1 VALTAGTRLGPYEIL
16 SVLGAGG
23 MGEVYRAHDSRLHRD
38 VALKVLPAEL
48 AADPSRRQRFEIEA
62 RAVAALSHPNIV
74 SVYDVGDGYIVS
86 ELVEGESL
94 RGGRGLRKML
104 DIAAQIAS
112 GLAAAHA
119 AGIVHR
125 DLKPDN
131 VLVSSDGRAKILD
144 FGLARM
150 QPPSGSLDATVP
162 AAVTQPGIVMGTVAY
177 MSPEQVR
184 GAAIDHRSD
193 IFSFGVMLHEM
204 LGGAPPFQGETAVD
218 TMQAILRAEAPEL
231 PHSVPGGLR
240 EIVSHCL
247 EKDPAHRFQSA
258 RDLGFAIRAVGQ
270 SDGHATPAASSPA
283 LASAPVPTA
292 RPRTWA
298 SIIGVLLAVAATFLI
313 TRWLARDANAP
324 RWSADQLAGPD
335 IALNPRRSPDGR
347 LLAFQAMVDGQTQV
361 AVMDPESGNWNVLT
375 RRRDQGIV
383 EYLCW
388 SPDGSTIYFSRTTD
402 VPMGVFSVPFLG
414 GEERQVLDNAGN
426 PAALPDGSLLV
437 TRVNQ
442 ERRYQLTHFWPDT
455 GKEQSLPVDM
465 SFDPTIRPGIRASSD
480 GRRAIVLGRMYD
492 QTGAKRSLID
502 VDVTTG
508 SARPIVLE
516 GNPEVRAFAL
526 SPDAKSVVAALPAKA
541 LMRIVRIPLDG
552 RGVPKDLFT
561 VTSDVWHL
569 DVDANGSMLVNL
581 IDRPGEVVRL
591 TSTGAPAARLAHF
604 PQATASKMVV
614 ALADG
619 RDVVDMSVSGR
630 MRLMLV
636 ESGKAPVSL
645 LKTQEESAAPMA
657 ALAGNRIA
665 FAIGPEPRETIA
677 VADTHTGRIAGRV
690 APGKGVIQTLAASSD
705 GATLY
710 FTAAGSVWSVA
721 SAGGD
726 PHRICAGDWVV
737 THPSGALIV
746 TRNEAAQIQL
756 FEVDPVRG
764 TERAIPADSATRI
777 YGLGQ
782 VRSDSVMVAPMMA
795 ADSWFN
801 PLALVDLKSG
811 RSARQA
817 GDGASDLIS
826 AAWTSDGQIVALR
839 QGLNATI
846 WTFTP
851 EIR

>member
-1 VALTAGTRLGPYEIL
+1 
-16 SVLGAGG
+16 
-23 MGEVYRAHDSRLHRD
+23 M
-38 VALKVLPAEL
+38 

-74 SVYDVGDGYIVS
+74 SVYDVGNGFIVS
-86 ELVEGESL
+86 ELVEGEPL
-94 RGGRGLRKML
+94 RGRRFGLRKTL

-131 VLVSSDGRAKILD
+131 VLVSRDGRAKILD

-150 QPPSGSLDATVP
+150 TQAPSGSLDATVP
-162 AAVTQPGIVMGTVAY
+162 AALTQPGVVMGTVGY

-184 GAAIDHRSD
+184 GAVTDHRSD

-204 LGGAPPFQGETAVD
+204 LGGAPPFEGETAVD

-231 PHSVPGGLR
+231 SHSVPGGLR

-247 EKDPAHRFQSA
+247 EKEPAHRFQSA
-258 RDLGFAIRAVGQ
+258 CDLGFGIRAVGQ
-270 SDGHATPAASSPA
+270 SDSHATPAASSPA
-283 LASAPVPTA
+283 PAPAPAPTGRLRA
-292 RPRTWA
+292 WA
-298 SIIGVLLAVAATFLI
+298 ATVTVLLAIATTFLL
-313 TRWLARDANAP
+313 TRWLVREPSAP
-324 RWSADQLAGPD
+324 RWSADQLTGPD

-347 LLAFQAMVDGQTQV
+347 LLAFQAMVDGQTQI

-402 VPMGVFSVPFLG
+402 VPMGAFSVPFLG
-414 GEERQVLDNAGN
+414 GEERLVLDNAGN

-455 GKEQSLPVDM
+455 GKEQNLPVDM
-465 SFDPTIRPGIRASSD
+465 SFDPTIRPGIRVSSD
-480 GRRAIVLGRMYD
+480 RRRAIVLGRMYD
-492 QTGAKRSLID
+492 QTAAKRSLIE
-502 VDVTTG
+502 VDVTAG
-508 SARPIVLE
+508 SARPIVVE
-516 GNPEVRAFAL
+516 GSPEVRAFAL

-552 RGVPKDLFT
+552 RGVPDELFT
-561 VTSDVWHL
+561 VTSDVWHM
-569 DVDANGSMLVNL
+569 DVADSGRMLVNL

-591 TSTGAPAARLAHF
+591 TSTGAQGGRFAHF

-614 ALADG
+614 ALGDG

-630 MRLMLV
+630 MRLMLM
-636 ESGKAPVSL
+636 ESGKAPAPL
-645 LKTQEESAAPMA
+645 LKTQEESAAPMT
-657 ALAGNRIA
+657 ALIGNRIA

-677 VADTHTGRIAGRV
+677 VANTETGRITGRIS
-690 APGKGVIQTLAASSD
+690 PGKGVVQTLAASGD

-710 FTAAGSVWSVA
+710 FTTGGSVWSVA

-726 PHRICAGDWVV
+726 RIGSAPATGSSPIHR
-737 THPSGALIV
+737 
-746 TRNEAAQIQL
+746 
-756 FEVDPVRG
+756 
-764 TERAIPADSATRI
+764 
-777 YGLGQ
+777 
-782 VRSDSVMVAPMMA
+782 
-795 ADSWFN
+795 
-801 PLALVDLKSG
+801 G
-811 RSARQA
+811 RS
-817 GDGASDLIS
+817 S
-826 AAWTSDGQIVALR
+826 
-839 QGLNATI
+839 
-846 WTFTP
+846 
-851 EIR
+851 